1 VPMESSLQVK
11 RMMFAV
17 LLVALVVTLVFARQR
32 LKGSSAPPR
41 TVLLSMSDYTFNG
54 VNPTLTFQPGERV
67 RFVVRNDEQT
77 PIRHNFSIPGL
88 NIPCDREMGPGDI
101 RHVTLT
107 MPRSGVFEYL
117 CCTHR
122 GMGGKLVIEG
132 H

>member
-1 VPMESSLQVK
+1 ML
-11 RMMFAV
+11 FAA
-17 LLVALVVTLVFARQR
+17 LLVALVATIVLARQR
-32 LKGSSAPPR
+32 LKGSSTPPR
-41 TVLLSMSDYTFNG
+41 TVLLTMSDYTFNG
-54 VNPTLTFQPGERV
+54 VNPTLTFRPGERV

-88 NIPCDREMGPGDI
+88 NIPCDRELGPGEI

-122 GMGGKLVIEG
+122 GMGGKLVIAG